1 MSVDPIVDCHSSR
14 LAPEGSYRRTEI
26 EAFVVLDGDSEYVEE
41 RIKAVEVESQ
51 VLWDSLGDES
61 RVATSMLVRDLL
73 LTAARD
79 MDSWLPVSLRK
90 IDGSKMAV
98 SILIDADEITDDVLK
113 MRLMAERRRLMA
125 KNELVD
131 MHRELTVE

>member
-1 MSVDPIVDCHSSR
+1 
-14 LAPEGSYRRTEI
+14 
-26 EAFVVLDGDSEYVEE
+26 LDGDSEYVEE